1 MCSVAQSPLTLWP
14 VAHQVSLSMDFSR
27 QEDQS
32 RLPFPSPGDLLD
44 PKIEPEFINIM
55 NLLFITVCNS

>member
-14 VAHQVSLSMDFSR
+14 VAHQASLSMDFSR

-32 RLPFPSPGDLLD
+32 SLQLPSPGDLLD